1 MLSLAPEMLSFEKMY
16 GDLIE
21 KLKIFARR
29 QRVSE
34 PDDAIDYLSKN
45 TPKAILVTDSGLTEH
60 SVVLNKVLSYVR
72 GGGTGIFC
80 CQFSIFISPKDFNL
94 FFSEKLKLDWE
105 FGYLAD

>member
-1 MLSLAPEMLSFEKMY
+1 MLSFEKMY

-60 SVVLNKVLSYVR
+60 SVVLNKVLS
-72 GGGTGIFC
+72 
-80 CQFSIFISPKDFNL
+80 
-94 FFSEKLKLDWE
+94 
-105 FGYLAD
+105 

>member
-1 MLSLAPEMLSFEKMY
+1 MLSFEKMY

-29 QRVSE
+29 QRVSG